1 MKVFLD
7 FAGQWSSGS
16 ILVRLLFSLL
26 AGFLIGIDR
35 RIKMQ
40 KAGIKTH
47 ALVCVGSALAMVTGQ
62 YMYENFGDLSDM
74 SRMGAQ
80 VISGIGFLGVGTIIV
95 TGKNQ
100 VRGLTTAAGIWACA
114 CIGLAAGIGFLEGA
128 GLALL
133 LILII
138 LRIFTKIDRWLVKN
152 MKSFD
157 LYIEFN
163 SNRSIGRFIREIHE
177 RGIKVGD
184 IQINKSRVPKE
195 GPNAVIDVELPKH
208 LNRNDFMNG
217 IRMLEYIDYIEEL

>member
-1 MKVFLD
+1 MNEFLD

-16 ILVRLLFSLL
+16 ILIRLLFSLL

-47 ALVCVGSALAMVTGQ
+47 ALVCVGSALSMVTGQ
-62 YMYENFGDLSDM
+62 YMYEQFGDLSDI

-114 CIGLAAGIGFLEGA
+114 SIGLAAGIGFLEGA
-128 GLALL
+128 GLALF
-133 LILII
+133 LILIV
-138 LRIFTKIDRWLVKN
+138 LNIFTKIDGWLVKK
-152 MKSFD
+152 MRAFD

-163 SNRSIGRFIREIHE
+163 SNRSIGRFIHEIQE
-177 RGIKVGD
+177 RGMGG
-184 IQINKSRVPKE
+184 IQINKSRLPKD
-195 GPNAVIDVELPKH
+195 GPNAVIDVELPKQ
-208 LNRNDFMNG
+208 LNRNDFVND
-217 IRMLEYIDYIEEL
+217 IRMLEYIEHIEVL